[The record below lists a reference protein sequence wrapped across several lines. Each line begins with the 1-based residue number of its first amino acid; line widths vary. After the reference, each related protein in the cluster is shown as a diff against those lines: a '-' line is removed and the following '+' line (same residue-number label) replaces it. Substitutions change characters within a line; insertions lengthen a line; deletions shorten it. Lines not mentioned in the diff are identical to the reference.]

1 MQKNDQM
8 QEPLHPVILDTLVI
22 VAHPDDAE
30 ISVGG
35 TILALKKAGQ
45 KVGVIDLT
53 NGEPT
58 PFGSPEIRSL
68 ETAEATKILNLDFR
82 ANLGLPNR
90 AIEPTLEARA
100 TLAGWIRKLK
110 PKLLITHHW
119 EDSHPDHVAAS
130 SLVDAARFWGK
141 LSKTSLPG
149 SPHHAKFVLYA
160 PSIHL
165 RQVTKPDIVID
176 ISPYL
181 ETKMAACRAYYS
193 QLVQGRPEGA
203 FGPLGDIQA
212 QARFWGWAIQAQY
225 GEPLFS
231 REALGIE
238 HPGLLTNPS
247 FNPIATTFKV

>member
-1 MQKNDQM
+1 MQKNNQHNPP
-8 QEPLHPVILDTLVI
+8 QPIPLDTLVI

-35 TILALKKAGQ
+35 TILALKNAGQ
-45 KVGVIDLT
+45 RVGVIDLT
-53 NGEPT
+53 DGEPT
-58 PFGSPEIRSL
+58 PHGSPEIRAN

-82 ANLGLPNR
+82 TNLGLPNR
-90 AIEPTLEARA
+90 ALEATLEARA
-100 TLAGWIRKLK
+100 TLAGWIRLLK

-141 LSKTSLPG
+141 LSKTDLPG
-149 SPHHAKFVLYA
+149 KPHHPGFVLYA

-165 RQVTKPDIVID
+165 RRVAKPDLITD
-176 ISPYL
+176 ISPYF
-181 ETKMAACRAYYS
+181 EIKMAACRAFHS
-193 QLVQGRPEGA
+193 QLVRERPEGP
-203 FGPLGDIQA
+203 FGPLGEIEA

-231 REALGIE
+231 REVLGIA
-238 HPGLLTNPS
+238 HPGLLTNPGFAGS
-247 FNPIATTFKV
+247 IRN

>member
-1 MQKNDQM
+1 MQKNAQHN
-8 QEPLHPVILDTLVI
+8 EPQAVNLDTLVI

-35 TILALKKAGQ
+35 TILALKNAGQ
-45 KVGVIDLT
+45 RVGVIDLT

-58 PFGSPEIRSL
+58 PHGTPEIRAI
-68 ETAEATKILNLDFR
+68 ETAEATKILKLDFR

-90 AIEPTLEARA
+90 ALEATIEARA
-100 TLAGWIRKLK
+100 VLAGWIRLLK

-141 LSKTSLPG
+141 LSKTDLPG
-149 SPHHAKFVLYA
+149 TPHHPAFVLYA

-165 RQVTKPDIVID
+165 RRVARPDLVTD
-176 ISPYL
+176 ISPYF
-181 ETKMAACRAYYS
+181 ETKIAACRAYHS
-193 QLVQGRPEGA
+193 QLVKGRQEGK
-203 FGPLGDIQA
+203 FGPLGEIETQA
-212 QARFWGWAIQAQY
+212 QFWGWAIQSQY

-231 REALGIE
+231 REVLGVG
-238 HPGLLTNPS
+238 HPGFLTNPG
-247 FNPIATTFKV
+247 FAGPTRH